1 MNKNISVQTTITI
14 KIKDQEFQLNN
25 EEANDL
31 LYQLKQAV
39 GDNKTSY
46 PNYPYPWLT
55 NPIIT
60 PTTGDKYP
68 PYTLPPQIWCST
80 DTTGNALGNT
90 HATSTTKF
98 I

>member
-14 KIKDQEFQLNN
+14 KIKDQEFQLNS

-31 LYQLKQAV
+31 LYQLKRAV

-46 PNYPYPWLT
+46 PYYPYPWLT

-68 PYTLPPQIWCST
+68 PYTLPQTWCST

-90 HATSTTKF
+90 HATSTIKF
-98 I
+98 L

>member
-14 KIKDQEFQLNN
+14 KIKDQEVQLNN
-25 EEANDL
+25 EEANEL

-46 PNYPYPWLT
+46 PHYPWLT

-68 PYTLPPQIWCST
+68 PYTLPQTWCST
-80 DTTGNALGNT
+80 GAGSDTT
-90 HATSTTKF
+90 STIKF
-98 I
+98 L

>member
-14 KIKDQEFQLNN
+14 KIKDQEFQLNS

-31 LYQLKQAV
+31 LYQLKRAV

-46 PNYPYPWLT
+46 PYYPYPWLT

-68 PYTLPPQIWCST
+68 PYTLPQTWCSA
-80 DTTGNALGNT
+80 DTGNALGTT
-90 HATSTTKF
+90 HATSTIKF
-98 I
+98 L